1 MASGSPHSVDARV
14 LVTAFY
20 EDVTRVTARKAQR
33 AVPDVGAHRAT
44 AESDVAWS
52 EVESVLRG
60 TRPFTRG
67 LVMAIFCSAEEI
79 KSTTTK
85 K

>member
-1 MASGSPHSVDARV
+1 MASGRPLPVDARV
-14 LVTAFY
+14 FVTAFY
-20 EDVTRVTARKAQR
+20 EDVTWVTARKAQR

-52 EVESVLRG
+52 EVEAVLWR

-67 LVMAIFCSAEEI
+67 LVMAIFCSVDEI
-79 KSTTTK
+79 KSTTTIE
-85 K
+85 